1 MTKLEHNSKATN
13 KFKSFYRNAFDCNVY
28 SWEDYNRLDLYQDDF
43 NKIVN
48 DYKFYVERWV
58 EIITGRKFKK

>member
-43 NKIVN
+43 NN
-48 DYKFYVERWV
+48 Q
-58 EIITGRKFKK
+58 